1 MPIGYMGIA
10 HKRSRKKKGKYMTVY
25 AVQEEAPGQNILPA
39 RDYGDIVYLL
49 PRGQV
54 TFSAAPTLHRLK
66 RKLRGYCDEDFLLL
80 IGDPAAI
87 GMATAVAGD
96 YNRGRV
102 QFLKW
107 DRQEKQYYPIKWD
120 LHEKGEDSV

>member
-1 MPIGYMGIA
+1 
-10 HKRSRKKKGKYMTVY
+10 MTVY

-39 RDYGDIVYLL
+39 REYGDIVYLL

-54 TFSAAPTLHRLK
+54 TFSASPTLQRLK
-66 RKLRGYCDEDFLLL
+66 RKLREYCDEDFLLL

-87 GMATAVAGD
+87 GMATMVAGA

-107 DRQEKQYYPIKWD
+107 DRQDKQYYPIKWD
-120 LHEKGEDSV
+120 LHEKGEE